1 MKHGIWGRGSV
12 AIPSL
17 AAAVL
22 ALGACSAGSLGSSD
36 DDGGDGGEGGGIE
49 LSYLVDNQEITV
61 AQAEAIA
68 AAFTEANPDITIDVE
83 SRPQGADG
91 DNIVKT
97 KLATGEM
104 EDIFAY
110 NSGSLLQALDPATNL
125 VPLTDEEWV
134 STVDES
140 FLSSVRVG
148 EDIYGAPV
156 GAAMGGGIL
165 YNKAVY
171 EELGL
176 EVPTTWDEF
185 MANNEAIKAAGID
198 PVIQSYGDTWTS
210 QLFVL
215 ADFHNILAEDPEW
228 ADKYTSNDPSA
239 KYSSEPAIT
248 GFERLQEVAEAGYV
262 NADYATLK
270 YEQALPYLAEG
281 KGAHYPIL
289 TFALPALVALDEAN
303 SENIG
308 FFGQPS
314 DDGSAPGMTLWAPGG
329 LYIPTSTTGEKLE
342 AAKEFAAFFT
352 TAEGCEA
359 FESVA
364 PPGGPY
370 VQSECELPDDA
381 PAAVADMQAYVD
393 AGTAFPALEFVSP
406 VKGPNLEKIT
416 VEVGSGITPA
426 ADGAA
431 RYDEDVKAQA
441 EQLGLEGW

>member
-1 MKHGIWGRGSV
+1 MKNGIWGRGAV
-12 AIPSL
+12 AGP
-17 AAAVL
+17 AMAVAVL

-36 DDGGDGGEGGGIE
+36 DEGGGEGGGIE
-49 LSYLVDNQEITV
+49 LSYLVDNQEISV

-68 AAFTEANPDITIDVE
+68 AAFTEENPDITIDVE

-104 EDIFAY
+104 EDVFAY
-110 NSGSLLQALDPATNL
+110 NTGSLMQALDPASNL

-134 STVDES
+134 AEIDES
-140 FLSSVRVG
+140 FVDAASFEGDL
-148 EDIYGAPV
+148 YAAPV
-156 GAAMGGGIL
+156 GSAMGGGIL
-165 YNKAVY
+165 YNKTVY
-171 EELGL
+171 EDLGL

-215 ADFHNILAEDPEW
+215 GDFHNVLAEDPEW
-228 ADKYTSNDPSA
+228 ADKYTANDPSA
-239 KYSSEPAIT
+239 KYSQEPAIN
-248 GFERLQEVAEAGYV
+248 GFRKLEEVGKSGFV
-262 NADYATLK
+262 NADYATMK
-270 YEQALPYLAEG
+270 YDQALAYLSEG

-303 SENIG
+303 TENIG
-308 FFGQPS
+308 FFGQPG
-314 DDGSAPGMTLWAPGG
+314 DDGSQAGMTLWAPGG
-329 LYIPTSTTGEKLE
+329 LYIPSTTEGEKLE
-342 AAKEFAAFFT
+342 AAKKFAAFFT

-359 FESVA
+359 FNSVA
-364 PPGGPY
+364 PPGGPW
-370 VQSECELPDDA
+370 VQADCELPENA
-381 PAAVADMQAYVD
+381 PSAVADMQAYVD
-393 AGTAFPALEFVSP
+393 AGTAGSALEYLSP

-416 VEVGSGITPA
+416 VEVGSGITSA